1 VVTDRALDSTK
12 SFGRT
17 LGVDLLRSAGDR
29 RWSLRTHR
37 IRLPAAHQRPF
48 LPPSATFD
56 IPVELATTDTGF
68 AYRGWHPYVETLREY
83 LADPSLRYEGSTL
96 ARLHRNFQPAN
107 LEEVLFEDGSL
118 RLTPLDRWPPRMYF
132 LRAIWTLNP
141 WLVRQALANF
151 PLDERRGWLYFGPTS
166 AATGETDLKRL
177 ICAYENVERDGLLTG
192 PAIAPLDGYFL
203 SSGHSYRFVVLNG
216 NHRVAALRIL
226 GFESFPA
233 RLRPGYPAVVRAE
246 NLDRWT
252 IARGG
257 VYPKRTLEAMFWKL
271 FEETGE
277 RKARRLGLTDAPM
290 KTGPNRP
297 SRDPTTHRPG
307 RSTIGVD
314 RDLAVGGPRRHHD
327 KDH

>member
-1 VVTDRALDSTK
+1 VTDHALAAAK
-12 SFGRT
+12 LVGRT
-17 LGVDLLRSAGDR
+17 LGIDLLRSAGDR

-37 IRLPAAHQRPF
+37 VRLPVPHQRPL
-48 LPPSATFD
+48 LPPSVTFD

-83 LADPSLRYEGSTL
+83 LAGPAVRYDATTL
-96 ARLHRNFQPAN
+96 ARLHRAFQPAN

-118 RLTPLDRWPPRMYF
+118 RLTPLDKWPPRMYF

-151 PLDERRGWLYFGPTS
+151 PLEERRGWLYFGPVS
-166 AATGETDLKRL
+166 PGTGEADLQRL
-177 ICAYENVERDGLLTG
+177 VRAYENVNREGLRTG
-192 PAIAPLDGYFL
+192 PGIAPLDGYFL
-203 SSGHSYRFVVLNG
+203 SAGDSYRFVVLNG
-216 NHRVAALRIL
+216 NHRVAALRVL
-226 GFESFPA
+226 GIESFPA

-246 NLDRWT
+246 DLDRWT

-277 RKARRLGLTDAPM
+277 HKARRLGLTDAP
-290 KTGPNRP
+290 TGAGPSRP
-297 SRDPTTHRPG
+297 PRDPTMARPG
-307 RSTIGVD
+307 RSTVKID
-314 RDLAVGGPRRHHD
+314 
-327 KDH
+327 